1 MNLYIEKSFKA
12 DNCAKSAAKSAE
24 KRKIGNELY
33 KAKKLV
39 GAVCNYSRAIIYAE
53 CNSSELSL
61 AYANRSAALFHKSE
75 WTVFKIKCFIFI
87 DISKCKILNK

>member
-75 WTVFKIKCFIFI
+75 WTVFKIKCFIH
-87 DISKCKILNK
+87 